1 MLHVLEGEEVLLL
14 LTCCTCA
21 EGPSEAL
28 AEMCVCTA
36 RCGLRLTGMVVKL
49 SCCLPEHEGGQGPRT
64 KLSRH
69 KPLTTVCM
77 VVRRRLRRSNTQQ
90 LSKGHGRG
98 IRRTLTTDG
107 VSGMNHHRISSCVP
121 CKLTQRIPIRLTLLT
136 TCTNAPDKL
145 VIEALFNH

>member
-1 MLHVLEGEEVLLL
+1 MLTAAAKMMAPANDTFGLFTCQLHRLQFHACVLTSFKSRLILRALELDKLTVVDSKAQSSSTVSMLHVLVGEVVLLL

-49 SCCLPEHEGGQGPRT
+49 SCCLPEHEGGHGPRT

-69 KPLTTVCM
+69 KPLTMVCM
-77 VVRRRLRRSNTQQ
+77 V
-90 LSKGHGRG
+90 
-98 IRRTLTTDG
+98 
-107 VSGMNHHRISSCVP
+107 
-121 CKLTQRIPIRLTLLT
+121 
-136 TCTNAPDKL
+136 A
-145 VIEALFNH
+145 